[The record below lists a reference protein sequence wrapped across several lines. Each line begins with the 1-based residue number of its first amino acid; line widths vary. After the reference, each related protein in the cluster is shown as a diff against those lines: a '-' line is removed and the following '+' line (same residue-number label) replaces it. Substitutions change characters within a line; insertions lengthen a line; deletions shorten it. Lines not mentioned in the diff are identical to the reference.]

1 VRAEGPQGGSAHRHG
16 AIRAGVGWLLLA
28 GAVAAALAVRAQA
41 PWVPDAYL
49 AALVA
54 LGCVAWR
61 VRRWTVGRPL
71 VRWPAAA
78 VVTLSLAALMPVPW
92 LEAALDHPP
101 GTAWRLDGRLEIKG
115 EVADPEG
122 RWYWLTAGRPP
133 LVAEVV
139 RSWVTGD
146 APAGTSLRDG
156 RATRRPRINEP
167 AAAVVGLR
175 AAGWLIDSTVVVELA
190 RPTRPDLPGP
200 VVVSTLNAIDVRA
213 PGGWEAALDGLRPS
227 GNVFTTDDGEI
238 HRFRGA
244 WIPYES
250 VEVLELPTTGLEVA
264 VGGRFASTPLG
275 AWTRNLAVGRSHGLM
290 VALVS
295 YAHASGGDL
304 APGASVAGTGSIGR
318 DGVVGRIGGLRS
330 KAGAARAAGA
340 DVLLFPA
347 EQAEDLD
354 GFEPGTMELVPVSTL
369 AEAIAALSGRP
380 GA

>member
-1 VRAEGPQGGSAHRHG
+1 VRVDEGSRQRCRSRRATGVAGWVLLVA
-16 AIRAGVGWLLLA
+16 AI
-28 GAVAAALAVRAQA
+28 AAALAVRSQA

-54 LGCVAWR
+54 LGAVAWR
-61 VRRWTVGRPL
+61 VRRWTDGRPL
-71 VRWPAAA
+71 ARWPAAA
-78 VVTLSLAALMPVPW
+78 AVTLSLVALMPVPW
-92 LEAALDHPP
+92 LEAALGQPP
-101 GTAWRLDGRLEIKG
+101 GTAWRLDGRLVIDG

-146 APAGTSLRDG
+146 DPAGASLRDG
-156 RATRRPRINEP
+156 RASRRPRINEP

-175 AAGWLIDSTVVVELA
+175 HAGWQIESTVVVELD

-213 PGGWEAALDGLRPS
+213 PGGWEEALEGLRPS

-244 WIPYES
+244 WIPYDS
-250 VEVLELPTTGLEVA
+250 VEVLELPSTGLEVA

-295 YAHASGGDL
+295 YAHASGEDL
-304 APGASVAGTGSIGR
+304 ALGASVAGTGSIGR
-318 DGVVGRIGGLRS
+318 DGSVGRIGGLRS

-354 GFEPGTMELVPVSTL
+354 GFDPGTMELVPVTTL
-369 AEAIAALSGRP
+369 GEAVDALSDR
-380 GA
+380 AAA

>member
-1 VRAEGPQGGSAHRHG
+1 VRVEDGTRSRRRRRHLKG
-16 AIRAGVGWLLLA
+16 AAGWLLLV
-28 GAVAAALAVRAQA
+28 GAVAAALAVRSQA

-49 AALVA
+49 AALVV

-71 VRWPAAA
+71 VRWPAAVA
-78 VVTLSLAALMPVPW
+78 VTLALAALMPVPW
-92 LEAALDHPP
+92 LEAALGQPP
-101 GTAWRLDGRLEIKG
+101 GTAWRLDGRLEIEG

-146 APAGTSLRDG
+146 DPAGTSLRDG
-156 RATRRPRINEP
+156 RASRRPRINEP

-175 AAGWLIDSTVVVELA
+175 HAGWLIDSTVVVELA
-190 RPTRPDLPGP
+190 RPTRPNLPGP

-213 PGGWEAALDGLRPS
+213 PGGWEAALEGLRPE
-227 GNVFTTDDGEI
+227 GNVFTTDEGEI

-244 WIPYES
+244 WVPYET
-250 VEVLELPTTGLEVA
+250 VEVLELPAAGLDVA

-295 YAHASGGDL
+295 YAHASGDDL
-304 APGASVAGTGSIGR
+304 AGGASIAGTGSIGR
-318 DGVVGRIGGLRS
+318 DGAVGRIGGLRS

-347 EQAEDLD
+347 EQAEDLV
-354 GFEPGTMELVPVSTL
+354 GFDPGTMELVPVTTL
-369 AEAIAALSGRP
+369 AEAITALSERP
-380 GA
+380 GT